1 MSHFAAPAP
10 TPATASAQTPH
21 VLALLLRKGLGVLN
35 LVMAFAIAIALAVNI
50 SDRLIQGIFNPT
62 HYFHYFT
69 IQTSII
75 NIVVLLM
82 GGMFAVMRKNDPH
95 WYSIVRA
102 SVVSYAIVTGVIYNL
117 LLSGFPSGDG
127 YVATFSFPGDMQHI
141 WAPLFIA
148 IEWLLMPGRT
158 RLRWGVLWISAVYP
172 LLWVIGSLIRGLA
185 GDGWFPY
192 FFLNV
197 TDMGVA
203 GVAAYIAA
211 IAAFVIGNSAIAV
224 AVGRI
229 HSRVF
234 VGFRLDRTGI

>member
-1 MSHFAAPAP
+1 MPDLSAPALP
-10 TPATASAQTPH
+10 PVPGETPH
-21 VLALLLRKGLGVLN
+21 VVALLLRKGLGVLN
-35 LVMAFAIAIALAVNI
+35 LVMAFSIAIALTINI

-75 NIVVLLM
+75 NIVVLLI
-82 GGMFAVMRKNDPH
+82 GGIFAVMRRNEPR

-117 LLSGFPSGDG
+117 LLSGFPSADG

-158 RLRWGVLWISAVYP
+158 LLRWGVLWIAAVYP
-172 LLWVIGSLIRGLA
+172 LLWVVGSLVRGLV

-203 GVAAYIAA
+203 GVATYIAA
-211 IAAFVIGNSAIAV
+211 IAAFVIGNAAIAV

-234 VGFRLDRTGI
+234 VGFRLDRT

>member
-1 MSHFAAPAP
+1 MSHSAVPASKAAP
-10 TPATASAQTPH
+10 TETPH
-21 VLALLLRKGLGVLN
+21 VLALWLRKGLGVLN
-35 LVMAFAIAIALAVNI
+35 LVMAFAIAIAMTINI

-82 GGMFAVMRKNDPH
+82 GGIFAVMRKNDPR

-117 LLSGFPSGDG
+117 LLSGFPSVDG
-127 YVATFSFPGDMQHI
+127 YIATFSYPGDMQHI

-158 RLRWGVLWISAVYP
+158 RLQWGVLCISAVYP
-172 LLWVIGSLIRGLA
+172 LLWVVGSLVRGLV
-185 GDGWFPY
+185 GDGWVPY

-197 TDMGVA
+197 NDMGIA

-234 VGFRLDRTGI
+234 VGFQLGRTGI

>member
-1 MSHFAAPAP
+1 MSHFADPAP
-10 TPATASAQTPH
+10 TPAPSEAPH
-21 VLALLLRKGLGVLN
+21 VVALLLRRGLGVAN

-50 SDRLIQGIFNPT
+50 ADRVIQGIFDPT
-62 HYFHYFT
+62 HYFQYFT

-75 NIVVLLM
+75 NIVVLLI
-82 GGMFAVMRKNDPH
+82 GGIFAVMRKNDPH
-95 WYSIVRA
+95 WYSTMRA

-117 LLSGFPSGDG
+117 LLAGFPSVDG
-127 YVATFSFPGDMQHI
+127 YVASFGFPGDIQHI

-148 IEWLLMPGRT
+148 VEWLLMPGRT

-172 LLWVIGSLIRGLA
+172 LLWAVGSLLRGLV
-185 GDGWFPY
+185 GDGWVPY
-192 FFLNV
+192 FFLDV
-197 TDMGVA
+197 TDMGPA
-203 GVAAYIAA
+203 GVAAYLVA

>member
-1 MSHFAAPAP
+1 MSHFAVPASKAAP
-10 TPATASAQTPH
+10 TETPR
-21 VLALLLRKGLGVLN
+21 VVALLLRKGLGVVN
-35 LVMAFAIAIALAVNI
+35 LVMAFAIAIALTINV

-82 GGMFAVMRKNDPH
+82 GGIFAVMRKNDPH

-117 LLSGFPSGDG
+117 LLSGFPSADG

-158 RLRWGVLWISAVYP
+158 RLRWSVLWIAAVYP
-172 LLWVIGSLIRGLA
+172 LLWVVGSLVRGLV

-203 GVAAYIAA
+203 GVATYIAA

-234 VGFRLDRTGI
+234 VGFGLDRTGI

>member
-1 MSHFAAPAP
+1 MSHFLPAAASTAEPAG
-10 TPATASAQTPH
+10 APH
-21 VLALLLRKGLGVLN
+21 VLALVLRRGLGVLN

-69 IQTSII
+69 IQTSIF

-82 GGMFAVMRKNDPH
+82 GGIFAVMRKNDPH

-117 LLSGFPSGDG
+117 LLAGFPSSDG

-158 RLRWGVLWISAVYP
+158 RLRWGVLWISAIYP
-172 LLWVIGSLIRGLA
+172 LLWVIGSLVRGLA

-203 GVAAYIAA
+203 GVVAYVAA
-211 IAAFVIGNSAIAV
+211 IAAFVIGNSAMAV

>member
-1 MSHFAAPAP
+1 MSHFAPPAP
-10 TPATASAQTPH
+10 TPEPTQTHH
-21 VLALLLRKGLGVLN
+21 VVALLLRRGLGVLN

-50 SDRLIQGIFNPT
+50 ADRLIQGIFNPT

-75 NIVVLLM
+75 NIVILLM
-82 GGMFAVMRKNDPH
+82 GGIFAVMRKNDPH
-95 WYSIVRA
+95 WYSTVRA

-117 LLSGFPSGDG
+117 LLAGFPSVDG
-127 YVATFSFPGDMQHI
+127 YVASFAFPGDIQHI

-148 IEWLLMPGRT
+148 VEWLLMPGRT

-172 LLWVIGSLIRGLA
+172 MLWVVGSMVRGLV

-192 FFLNV
+192 FFLNIN
-197 TDMGVA
+197 DMGIA
-203 GVAAYIAA
+203 GVVAYVAA

-224 AVGRI
+224 AIGRI

-234 VGFRLDRTGI
+234 VGFRIDRKGI